1 MNTSYAQAIQIIA
14 DNQFD
19 ARHVAIEL
27 AKINPE
33 LFIQLANKETREV
46 PVEDCTNLAYC
57 NIRHFICDDKK
68 ASAIQQL
75 RTISGFG
82 LKEAKDVVDYVTLRL
97 LGDGSDLYSLKTK
110 WDDLSPR
117 QQAAATKITNS

>member
-1 MNTSYAQAIQIIA
+1 MNTPYAQAIQIIA

-19 ARHVAIEL
+19 ARQVAIEL

-33 LFIQLANKETREV
+33 LFIQLTNKETREV
-46 PVEDCTNLAYC
+46 PVEDNNSIIYR
-57 NIRHFICDDKK
+57 NVKQFIHDNMKV
-68 ASAIQQL
+68 SAIQQL

-82 LKEAKDVVDYVTLRL
+82 LKEAKDVVDYITLRL
-97 LGDGSDLYSLKTK
+97 LGDSSDLYGLKTK

-117 QQAAATKITNS
+117 QQAAATKIINS

>member
-1 MNTSYAQAIQIIA
+1 MNTTYAQAIQIIA

-46 PVEDCTNLAYC
+46 PVEDNDSIIYR
-57 NIRHFICDDKK
+57 NVKQFIRDDMKV
-68 ASAIQQL
+68 SAIQQL

-117 QQAAATKITNS
+117 QQAAATKIINS

>member
-1 MNTSYAQAIQIIA
+1 MNTPYAQAIQIIA

-33 LFIQLANKETREV
+33 LFIQLTNKEMREV
-46 PVEDCTNLAYC
+46 PVEDCTDPAYC
-57 NIRHFICDDKK
+57 NIKHFIHDNMKV
-68 ASAIQQL
+68 SAIQQL

-82 LKEAKDVVDYVTLRL
+82 LKEAKDVVDYLVLRL
-97 LGDGSDLYSLKTK
+97 LGEGDDRYGLKTK
-110 WDDLSPR
+110 WQDLSPR
-117 QQAAATKITNS
+117 QQAAATKIINS